1 LNRPSAEKPPPV
13 TDPSAHDESDPSGYP
28 DEDPAPSGNRHIHLD
43 PPPTPEVA
51 ERRRHAVLAGHT
63 GDVDTARSLRLDPA
77 PVVRA
82 AALGALARA
91 GGLTDDELAGGLTDT
106 DAAVRRRALEIL
118 GAPEESSGA
127 PSGSLV
133 ELLAGL
139 LAGLLSDHDPTVV
152 EVACWAAG
160 EHPGSADVLVEPL
173 VAVAGT
179 GLGPEAE
186 RPGHPDHLCREAAVS
201 ALGAL
206 GHEAGRASVLAGLTQ
221 KATIRRRAVLAL
233 AAFEG
238 DDVEAAL
245 TEALDDRD
253 WQVRQAA
260 EDLLGVDPAPG

>member
-1 LNRPSAEKPPPV
+1 M
-13 TDPSAHDESDPSGYP
+13 TDPSAHDESDPGGYP

-91 GGLTDDELAGGLTDT
+91 GGLTDT

-118 GAPEESSGA
+118 GAPEESAGDPAGA
-127 PSGSLV
+127 PSRSLV

>member
-1 LNRPSAEKPPPV
+1 M
-13 TDPSAHDESDPSGYP
+13 TDT
-28 DEDPAPSGNRHIHLD
+28 HIHDD

-51 ERRRHAVLAGHT
+51 ERRRRAVLAGHT
-63 GDVDTARSLRLDPA
+63 GDVDTARALVSDPE

-91 GGLTDDELAGGLTDT
+91 AAGALTDDDLAGGLTDP

-118 GAPEESSGA
+118 GAPGESTDEPNHG
-127 PSGSLV
+127 LTDR
-133 ELLAGL
+133 LAGL
-139 LAGLLSDHDPTVV
+139 LAGLLTDPDPTVV
-152 EVACWAAG
+152 EVACWASG
-160 EHPGSADVLVEPL
+160 EHPGSGEVLVQVLVQAL

-179 GLGPEAE
+179 DPDN
-186 RPGHPDHLCREAAVS
+186 PGHDDHLCREAAVA

-221 KATIRRRAVLAL
+221 RATIRRRAVLAL

-245 TEALDDRD
+245 TEALEDRD

>member
-1 LNRPSAEKPPPV
+1 M
-13 TDPSAHDESDPSGYP
+13 TDPSANNESDPGGYP
-28 DEDPAPSGNRHIHLD
+28 SEDPALPGNRHIHPD

-51 ERRRHAVLAGHT
+51 KRRRDAALAGHT
-63 GDVDTARSLRLDPA
+63 GDVDRARSLRLDLA

-82 AALGALARA
+82 TALGALARS
-91 GGLTDDELAGGLTDT
+91 GGLTHDELAGGLTDT

-118 GAPEESSGA
+118 GAPEVSVGEPAGA
-127 PSGSLV
+127 LSKSLA
-133 ELLAGL
+133 ELLV
-139 LAGLLSDHDPTVV
+139 GLLSDHDPTVV

-186 RPGHPDHLCREAAVS
+186 QPGHPDHLCREAAV
-201 ALGAL
+201 AAPGAL

-238 DDVEAAL
+238 NDVEAAL

-260 EDLLGVDPAPG
+260 EDLLGVDPTPG

>member
-1 LNRPSAEKPPPV
+1 MTNPNANN
-13 TDPSAHDESDPSGYP
+13 ESDRGVYP
-28 DEDPAPSGNRHIHLD
+28 GEDSAPPGNRHLHPD
-43 PPPTPEVA
+43 PPPTADVA

-82 AALGALARA
+82 AALGALARS
-91 GGLTDDELAGGLTDT
+91 GGLTDDELASGLTDT
-106 DAAVRRRALEIL
+106 NAAVRRRALEIL
-118 GAPEESSGA
+118 GAPEESVGESAGT
-127 PSGSLV
+127 PSGSLAD
-133 ELLAGL
+133 LLAGL
-139 LAGLLSDHDPTVV
+139 LADLLSDHDPTVV

-160 EHPGSADVLVEPL
+160 EHPGSADVLVKPL

-179 GLGPEAE
+179 GSGPEAE
-186 RPGHPDHLCREAAVS
+186 RSGHPDHLCREAAVA

-245 TEALDDRD
+245 AEALNDRD

>member
-1 LNRPSAEKPPPV
+1 V

-118 GAPEESSGA
+118 GAPEESAGDPAGA
-127 PSGSLV
+127 PSRSLV